1 MTPTSSSDS
10 TFAGSIPALYDRY
23 LGPLL
28 FAPYARELGE
38 RLADLK
44 AGALLET
51 AAGSGIVTE
60 VLVETLPAGVEI
72 VATDLN
78 QAMVD
83 HAAAKPALARATLR
97 QADALALP
105 FEAARFDAVVC
116 QFGVMFFP
124 DRVAGYREARRVLK
138 PGGRLL
144 FTMWDSLEHNPIP
157 RCVVEAM
164 ARHFPA
170 NPPRFLAR
178 TPHGHFDRDTI
189 RRELG
194 DAGFGTVD
202 LDVVALPSR
211 AGSHRDP
218 AIGFCQGTPMRGE
231 IEARAPGAAG
241 LQAATDAAAAALAAE
256 FGDGPIEAPMQA
268 LVIVAR
274 R

>member
-1 MTPTSSSDS
+1 MRPAGGDS

-38 RLADLK
+38 RLADLR

-60 VLVETLPAGVEI
+60 VLVETLPAAVEI

-116 QFGVMFFP
+116 QFGAMFFP

-138 PGGRLL
+138 PGGRFL
-144 FTMWDSLEHNPIP
+144 FSMWDLP
-157 RCVVEAM
+157 RPQSHDA
-164 ARHFPA
+164 
-170 NPPRFLAR
+170 L
-178 TPHGHFDRDTI
+178 
-189 RRELG
+189 RR
-194 DAGFGTVD
+194 
-202 LDVVALPSR
+202 R
-211 AGSHRDP
+211 
-218 AIGFCQGTPMRGE
+218 
-231 IEARAPGAAG
+231 
-241 LQAATDAAAAALAAE
+241 
-256 FGDGPIEAPMQA
+256 GDGPA
-268 LVIVAR
+268 LPRQSAALPRSYAAR
-274 R
+274 PLTTATRSAASLPRRASVRSNSTS